1 MDEKIRIII
10 LPFNRVQEVEP
21 GATLLDAIRAA
32 GVPIESI
39 CGGKGQCGKCRII
52 TPSSGGGALLPGERK
67 FLSEREITAGYRL
80 ACLTRAERDMEITV
94 PVESRIDS
102 PKILITVEDSVARPD
117 PAVTA
122 HPIEMASC
130 DEIFTNVR
138 SVRFTGYRGPRPRMN
153 DGVFR
158 AACHL
163 GEGAGAVISRT
174 GGYPEVI
181 DAAPAAGLSPL
192 LGLALDMGTTT
203 VAGLLVD
210 LTTGRIL
217 ARASGLN
224 TQITHGEELITRIGF
239 CQREGGTAIL
249 QRAAAESANRVI
261 ASLAAAADLPAA
273 RILDVTIGGNTVM
286 NHLLAGIDPTGLE
299 MVDAAVPREPIR
311 ARAAGIGLAVHPN
324 AWCYFLPNVSRFVG
338 GDAVGDV
345 LASGM
350 HRGPDIGL
358 LIDLGTNGEMVI
370 GNAEFFA
377 SVSCASGPAFE
388 GAGVRSGMRAMR
400 GAIDHVAIDL
410 ATGAATLT
418 VIGGTAPRGICGSG
432 IIDAAAGMFA
442 AGIIDPSGRVQ
453 AGKPC
458 VLPGPDGPEYVL
470 VPGDASATGREIAI
484 TQADMTYLMDSKAAA
499 CGAVGVLLKKYHL
512 TIHDIRHIHLAGAFG
527 SFTDLSSVTRF
538 GILPEF
544 PAATVHPIGN
554 GSLGGAYAC
563 LLSQER
569 REEAARIARGMVYHD
584 LLVDLDFIEEYQAAI
599 YIPGRR
605 EFFPSFFGRG

>member
-21 GATLLDAIRAA
+21 GTSLLDAIREA

-52 TPSSGGGALLPGERK
+52 APSPGMGTLLPGERK
-67 FLSEREITAGYRL
+67 FLSEREIAAGYRL
-80 ACLTRAERDMEITV
+80 ACLTRAEGEMEITV

-102 PKILITVEDSVARPD
+102 PKILITVEGSVDRPD

-122 HPIEMASC
+122 HPIDMTSC
-130 DEIFTNVR
+130 DEIFTDVR
-138 SVRFTGYRGPRPRMN
+138 SVRFSGYLGPRPRMN

-158 AACHL
+158 TACTL
-163 GEGAGAVISRT
+163 GEGALAAISLT

-181 DAAPAAGLSPL
+181 SVAPAASLSPL

-210 LTTGRIL
+210 LATGRIL

-224 TQITHGEELITRIGF
+224 TQITHGEELITRIAF
-239 CQREGGTAIL
+239 SQRDGGTAIL
-249 QRAAAESANRVI
+249 QRAAVESANLVI
-261 ASLAAAADLPAA
+261 GSLAAAAGLPAA
-273 RILDVTIGGNTVM
+273 GILDVAIGGNTVM
-286 NHLLAGIDPTGLE
+286 SHLLAGIDPSGLE
-299 MVDAAVPREPIR
+299 MVDAVVPREPIR
-311 ARAAGIGLAVHPN
+311 ARAAEIGLSVHPN

-370 GNAEFFA
+370 GNCEFFA

-388 GAGVRSGMRAMR
+388 GAGVRAGMRAMR
-400 GAIDHVAIDL
+400 GAIDHVAIDPV
-410 ATGAATLT
+410 TGAATWT
-418 VIGGTAPRGICGSG
+418 VIGSTTPGGICGSG
-432 IIDAAAGMFA
+432 IIDAAAGMCA

-453 AGKPC
+453 EGKPY
-458 VLPGPDGPEYVL
+458 VQTGPDGPEYVL

-484 TQADMTYLMDSKAAA
+484 TQADMTYLMDSKA
-499 CGAVGVLLKKYHL
+499 
-512 TIHDIRHIHLAGAFG
+512 
-527 SFTDLSSVTRF
+527 
-538 GILPEF
+538 
-544 PAATVHPIGN
+544 
-554 GSLGGAYAC
+554 
-563 LLSQER
+563 
-569 REEAARIARGMVYHD
+569 
-584 LLVDLDFIEEYQAAI
+584 
-599 YIPGRR
+599 
-605 EFFPSFFGRG
+605 